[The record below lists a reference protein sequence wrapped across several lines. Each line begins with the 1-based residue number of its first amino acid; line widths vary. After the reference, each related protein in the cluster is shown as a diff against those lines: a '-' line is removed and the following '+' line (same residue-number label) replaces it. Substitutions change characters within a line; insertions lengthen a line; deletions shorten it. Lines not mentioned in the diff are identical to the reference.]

1 MEYTIARILKEAPVE
16 GKFGPQ
22 IRTAFTTNE
31 TGEDVLSSFTKYPVK
46 LGQKIDGTVTVSEK
60 DGKTYHNFIS
70 APRNTAIPAGLENI
84 MIELKKIYAEVYTNR
99 QETVMVRQLLQE
111 GNVIPTSKDVVGNK
125 HMATAEMMAKDPLD
139 DFDEAHLDEINPED
153 IPF

>member
-46 LGQKIDGTVTVSEK
+46 VGQKIDGTVTVSEK
-60 DGKTYHNFIS
+60 DGKTYHNFVS
-70 APRNTAIPAGLENI
+70 APRNTSIPGGNENI
-84 MIELKKIYAEVYTNR
+84 MIELKKIFAETYNAR
-99 QETVMVRQLLQE
+99 QEIVMVRQLLQE
-111 GNVIPTSKDVVGNK
+111 GNIIPIEKDALGLK
-125 HMATAEMMAKDPLD
+125 HMATAEMVASDAKDPLD
-139 DFDEAHLDEINPED
+139 DFDEINPAD